1 MSAGDKYFTA
11 PLAILRSGTSAREAL
26 GNALHFGIV
35 SAGIGYQQTHDADE
49 FDTLLDEG
57 KRHAEKQNQPTK
69 PTTRFTLTDA
79 DGKPMTRE
87 ESERIWNCA
96 LAGSKLLDVSGG
108 NRASHAQTWATHHKQ
123 GQVFFRIKS
132 EWLWNAIY
140 TARKEAGEEVKNE
153 FKPMSW
159 REFRLLSAILSSKV
173 NTYHFT
179 FLGWESIQARACGF
193 HSKELFE
200 KGRATL
206 PAHCEP
212 LTRQMIRD
220 GCDKLE
226 ALGFFAR
233 CRYSRGRTGGLMA
246 YSFRHPKREGL
257 QAAVLQWDAANHSF
271 KTKTASHRASDQAAF
286 KRTK

>member
-1 MSAGDKYFTA
+1 MSKGDQYFTA

-26 GNALHFGIV
+26 GNALDFGIV
-35 SAGIGYQQTHDADE
+35 SAGIGYQQAHDADE
-49 FDTLLDEG
+49 FETLLDEA
-57 KRHAEKQNQPTK
+57 KRHAEKQNQPTE
-69 PTTRFTLTDA
+69 PPHRFQLRNA
-79 DGKPMTRE
+79 DGRPMAPE
-87 ESERIWNCA
+87 ESKRVWFCA
-96 LAGSKLLDVSGG
+96 LAGAKLLGVSGG
-108 NRASHAQTWATHHKQ
+108 NRASDSQTWATHHKP
-123 GQVFFRIKS
+123 GEVFFKIKS
-132 EWLWNAIY
+132 EWLWNAVY
-140 TARKEAGEEVKNE
+140 TARRDAGKEVETDH
-153 FKPMSW
+153 KPMSW

-179 FLGWESIQARACGF
+179 FSGWESIQARACGF

-257 QAAVLQWDAANHSF
+257 QAAVLQWDAANRSF
-271 KTKTASHRASDQAAF
+271 KTKTTAHRASDQEAF
-286 KRTK
+286 KRAK